1 MALATGTK
9 CFPGNVEYR
18 RDEVVDCHAES
29 LLKRAFKCYLLQ
41 LVEDCLGKKGR
52 TDTTHQLLLR
62 GVLSRRRYCLF
73 VSQTP
78 CGVVS
83 RWKGDHQAGDL
94 ESRSGALVR
103 PLFKAVGVNRKPGRG
118 DHCPKAACIHK
129 LAKWAIFG
137 LQGRLLLPL
146 VGRPITVQKVILGN
160 CELTDGEFPRE
171 EILAR
176 MTVDSEELRSLT
188 AQFYHPPLFNL
199 LSPLSVVP
207 EVAFAAHFRHEEFL
221 REEEGEGKKR
231 KRPCGSSIAAWQ
243 LKSK

>member
-1 MALATGTK
+1 MVALATGTK

-83 RWKGDHQAGDL
+83 RWKGDQRGDL
-94 ESRSGALVR
+94 ESSSALR
-103 PLFKAVGVNRKPGRG
+103 PFKAVGVNRKPGRG
-118 DHCPKAACIHK
+118 ELCPKAACIHK

-146 VGRPITVQKVILGN
+146 LGRPLTVQKVILGN
-160 CELTDGEFPRE
+160 CELTKGEFPRE

-176 MTVDSEELRSLT
+176 MTVDPKELRSLT
-188 AQFYHPPLFNL
+188 AQLYHPPLFNL
-199 LSPLSVVP
+199 SPSSVVP
-207 EVAFAAHFRHEEFL
+207 EVAFAAHFRYEEFL
-221 REEEGEGKKR
+221 REVEEGEGKKR